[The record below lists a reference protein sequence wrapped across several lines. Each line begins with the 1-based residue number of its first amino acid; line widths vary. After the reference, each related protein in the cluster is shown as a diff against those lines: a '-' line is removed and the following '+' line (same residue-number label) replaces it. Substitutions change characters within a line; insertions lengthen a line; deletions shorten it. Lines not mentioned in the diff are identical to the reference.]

1 MAFAIWSRAAD
12 LRDRGLVVGAR
23 IPQWARRKPAS
34 SAGFGESA
42 NADFL
47 GCAPRAS
54 SPACRAVVSSVAL
67 AKAGAFRRRGR
78 ARLSPLN
85 PLEVKSRGGCQVGR
99 RSFSPEHDPEIEVLP
114 RRQWR
119 QPAASEA
126 VAEKACTH
134 AFSAARDCRPPGGV
148 TRIMRRGRSPAS
160 RLPTT
165 GAGFLGIC
173 PFCAAVIARERASYN
188 SRRTSRVEINKH
200 TRRLSPR
207 SPWCQRSGYR
217 GRNSDRSCRR
227 QDGPRP
233 RRSYP

>member
-1 MAFAIWSRAAD
+1 MGASQARVLSRIWGIRERGFLRMRAARILTSLPGRRVLRSLGEGGSLGEGRCLSAERSRAT
-12 LRDRGLVVGAR
+12 VTS
-23 IPQWARRKPAS
+23 Q
-34 SAGFGESA
+34 
-42 NADFL
+42 
-47 GCAPRAS
+47 
-54 SPACRAVVSSVAL
+54 
-67 AKAGAFRRRGR
+67 
-78 ARLSPLN
+78 

-99 RSFSPEHDPEIEVLP
+99 RSFSPEHDPEIEVLRGASGANLQHRKQLP
-114 RRQWR
+114 KR
-119 QPAASEA
+119 PA
-126 VAEKACTH
+126 TH